1 MKEQVIIIDSNP
13 PTLSQYWQKLV
24 QYRSLIWVFA
34 WQEIAVLYKQTRLG
48 FLWAVLRPLTILLI
62 FSVLFKALLRVG
74 TTSPY
79 YLFAFT
85 GMIAWN
91 LFSNITSTASTAILN
106 RQDLIRKMYFP
117 KLILPLSKVLV
128 AGVEF
133 GISLLIIFGMMLL
146 EGVQIH
152 WGILM
157 LPLFIFFDVCAGL
170 AVAVWLS
177 ALTVR
182 FRDLNQIIPPLI
194 GMGIW
199 LTPVFYPTT
208 IIPLQYQFALWLNP
222 MAGVIK
228 GFRFALL
235 NEPFPEM
242 QFFISML
249 AMVVVAFLGIWYLI
263 RVEDEMADTL

>member
-1 MKEQVIIIDSNP
+1 MKEHITIIDSNP
-13 PTLSQYWQKLV
+13 PTLAQYWQKMV

-34 WQEIAVLYKQTRLG
+34 WQEITVLYKQTRLG
-48 FLWAVLRPLTILLI
+48 LLWAVLRPLTILI
-62 FSVLFKALLRVG
+62 VFSILFKTLLKVE
-74 TTSPY
+74 TNSPY

-85 GMIAWN
+85 GIIAWN
-91 LFSNITSTASTAILN
+91 LFSNIVSTASTAILN

-117 KLILPLSKVLV
+117 KLVLPLSKILV

-133 GISLLIIFGMMLL
+133 LISLVIIFGMILV

-152 WGILM
+152 WGILI
-157 LPLFIFFDVCAGL
+157 LPIFIFINVCTGL
-170 AVAVWLS
+170 AVAVWMS

-182 FRDLNQIIPPLI
+182 FRDLHQIVPPLV

-208 IIPLQYQFALWLNP
+208 IIPSQYQFVLWLNP

-235 NEPFPEM
+235 GEPFPEW
-242 QFFISML
+242 QFFISMSGI
-249 AMVVVAFLGIWYLI
+249 VVVVFLGIWYLI
-263 RVEDEMADTL
+263 RVEDEMADLL

>member
-1 MKEQVIIIDSNP
+1 MKEQITIIDSNP
-13 PTLSQYWQKLV
+13 PTLVQYWQKLV
-24 QYRSLIWVFA
+24 QYRSLVWIFA

-48 FLWAVLRPLTILLI
+48 LLWAVLRPLTILLI
-62 FSVLFKALLRVG
+62 FSVLFKTLLKVD
-74 TTSPY
+74 TASPY

-91 LFSNITSTASTAILN
+91 LFSNVTTTVSTAILN

-117 KLILPLSKVLV
+117 KLVLPLSKIVV

-133 GISLLIIFGMMLL
+133 GISLLIIFGMMLF
-146 EGVQIH
+146 EGVEVH
-152 WGILM
+152 WGILT
-157 LPLFIFFDVCAGL
+157 LALFVILNVCAGF
-170 AVAVWLS
+170 AVAIWLS
-177 ALTVR
+177 ALTIR
-182 FRDLNQIIPPLI
+182 FRDLNQIVPPLI

-199 LTPVFYPTT
+199 LTPVFYPIT
-208 IIPLQYQFALWLNP
+208 IIPEQYQFALWLNP

-235 NEPFPEM
+235 GEAFPEIP
-242 QFFISML
+242 FFISMFG
-249 AMVVVAFLGIWYLI
+249 MVVLAFLGIWYFI